1 MSEPLESADYYALIE
16 HLEQDGKYRW
26 ALFCIIACTM
36 GLRVSDVKRIHWQ
49 DILAGDLHFIDE
61 KKTGKNRRIKIN
73 DSVRPS
79 AGAAH
84 LPEQAH
90 RTGLHHAEHQHP
102 PAEFQKEI
110 PAARRAVLVALPAQ
124 NPRQED
130 LRGQRV
136 HRVRFDACEQN
147 FQPPGPPD
155 LGTLYRCIDPCTGKR
170 L

>member
-73 DSVRPS
+73 DSVRRKYLEYYDRM
-79 AGAAH
+79 GA
-84 LPEQAH
+84 
-90 RTGLHHAEHQHP
+90 
-102 PAEFQKEI
+102 
-110 PAARRAVLVALPAQ
+110 
-124 NPRQED
+124 
-130 LRGQRV
+130 LRWSSSSS
-136 HRVRFDACEQN
+136 
-147 FQPPGPPD
+147 
-155 LGTLYRCIDPCTGKR
+155 
-170 L
+170 